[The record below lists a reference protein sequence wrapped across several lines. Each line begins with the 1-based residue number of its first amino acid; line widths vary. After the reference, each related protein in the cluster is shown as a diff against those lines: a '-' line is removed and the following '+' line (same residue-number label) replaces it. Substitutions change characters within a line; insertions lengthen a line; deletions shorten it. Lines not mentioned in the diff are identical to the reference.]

1 MSLKEEIKALFDAQ
15 DNKEVE
21 RQFFYSEFTNVTQWD
36 EDCVTEFKA
45 ELNKL
50 GVNFNHEA
58 RHGGEGKGDAFWT
71 VYSFTKGDEK
81 VFVQFDGWYQSY
93 NGAEYTEWF
102 FVELKE
108 VVVTQYFKTT

>member
-81 VFVQFDGWYQSY
+81 VFVRFDGWYQSY

>member
-1 MSLKEEIKALFDAQ
+1 MKYKYTIKIHTVID
-15 DNKEVE
+15 
-21 RQFFYSEFTNVTQWD
+21 YSDLEKIMNDYGTKGYRV
-36 EDCVTEFKA
+36 VKA

-81 VFVQFDGWYQSY
+81 VFVRFDGWYQSY

-108 VVVTQYFKTT
+108 VVVTQNFKTT